1 MYVVYILECNNGAL
15 YTGVTTNVE
24 RRFAEHQAGKGAR
37 FTRAHP
43 PKKIVYTETCA
54 DRSSAQKREAEIK
67 ALSRAQKES
76 LLIKCPR
83 GTPAH

>member
-1 MYVVYILECNNGAL
+1 MYVVYMLECNNGAL

-76 LLIKCPR
+76 LLIQCLR
-83 GTPAH
+83 GVLAH